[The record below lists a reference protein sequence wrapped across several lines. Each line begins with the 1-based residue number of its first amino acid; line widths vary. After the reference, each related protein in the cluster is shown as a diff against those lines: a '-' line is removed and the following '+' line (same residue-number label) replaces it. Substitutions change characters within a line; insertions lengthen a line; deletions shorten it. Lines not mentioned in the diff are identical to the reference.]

1 MSGFD
6 DLLKQSSRALEENP
20 FEDPFA
26 PARSNSPDPWSSYTH
41 QSVAPTSSG
50 FEYGESGFSGQ
61 SPTTPT
67 VESHDESSVVP
78 PVAVESHSSSVPA
91 ALSDPLDSANLP
103 ADDKPDSATKL
114 STSPVFFEARHTAEN
129 DPLPDTPESPVQQTF
144 PSEPVVSDVLPPAAP
159 SLTLP
164 PATSPP
170 ETSPTVQLSSPES
183 PPSAIPAE
191 LPDDSSPQSPPPPS
205 SARLP
210 QRQYVPQPTVH
221 IPFTPSSPTVSE
233 SNRVISTPLD
243 QPPTTSF
250 ASLALGGESFNGW
263 DGAQSTFVNNAS
275 LPSVAPQEDDDDDD
289 DDKPLRP
296 RPVSTSFYCLSA
308 SAAHVS
314 CCSSLQQRQARR
326 KLACNL
332 CSRLQSRTL
341 KRLGT
346 PSELTQC
353 TRCTP
358 GYDCSKL
365 GHVSALMISLSR
377 RLPQCTPNL
386 HFLFFAAIQ
395 TSYGCMRP
403 FQTTILASLFHLL
416 LKKVRLG
423 ASTISLSDSGD
434 MHSKTA

>member
-41 QSVAPTSSG
+41 QTAAPTSSG

-67 VESHDESSVVP
+67 VESHDESSAVP

-91 ALSDPLDSANLP
+91 ALFDPLDSANLP

-144 PSEPVVSDVLPPAAP
+144 PSEAVVSDVLPPAAP

-183 PPSAIPAE
+183 PPSATPAE
-191 LPDDSSPQSPPPPS
+191 LPDNSSPQSPPPPS

-210 QRQYVPQPTVH
+210 QRQYVPQPSIH

-296 RPVSTSFYCLSA
+296 RPVSPSSYCLSGVQLMLVVAPA
-308 SAAHVS
+308 SNNARQEGNWPATSVHDYSRGPSKGWRPHPSLHDVHGAHQGMTGPNSVTYRLS
-314 CCSSLQQRQARR
+314 SSRFLDDFPNVLPTVIFCSSPLF
-326 KLACNL
+326 
-332 CSRLQSRTL
+332 
-341 KRLGT
+341 
-346 PSELTQC
+346 
-353 TRCTP
+353 
-358 GYDCSKL
+358 
-365 GHVSALMISLSR
+365 
-377 RLPQCTPNL
+377 RLPM
-386 HFLFFAAIQ
+386 A
-395 TSYGCMRP
+395 
-403 FQTTILASLFHLL
+403 
-416 LKKVRLG
+416 V
-423 ASTISLSDSGD
+423 
-434 MHSKTA
+434 